1 MLIRYTFMSE
11 FQLEWHTFMSEFF
24 ADCYVF
30 MSEFAP
36 ALPLF
41 GTNL

>member
-1 MLIRYTFMSE
+1 MSE
-11 FQLEWHTFMSEFF
+11 FLSIRYTFMSEFF
-24 ADCYVF
+24 ADCYAF

>member
-1 MLIRYTFMSE
+1 MSE
-11 FQLEWHTFMSEFF
+11 FQWEWHTFMSEFLI
-24 ADCYVF
+24 DCCTF
-30 MSEFAP
+30 MGEFAP